1 MQQFPCP
8 WCGPRADSE
17 FRYVGDAGVPRPPR
31 SASDTEW
38 AQYLYFRTNA
48 KGSARELWIHMIG
61 CGRWF
66 ELERNSATHEV
77 TRSGPMAS

>member
-1 MQQFPCP
+1 
-8 WCGPRADSE
+8 
-17 FRYVGDAGVPRPPR
+17 
-31 SASDTEW
+31 W

-48 KGSARELWIHMIG
+48 KGDAKELWIHSAG

-66 ELERNSATHEV
+66 ELERNTATHEV